1 MAAISSWCPTPD
13 RCHRA
18 PPLRQ
23 IQYHGAF
30 SKEIAMNTIPLRC
43 GVFALACLCLA
54 ACKGKNDPLK
64 PTVSPPAVVA
74 PAASA

>member
-1 MAAISSWCPTPD
+1 MALSA
-13 RCHRA
+13 R
-18 PPLRQ
+18 
-23 IQYHGAF
+23 
-30 SKEIAMNTIPLRC
+30 KIAMNTIPLRC

-74 PAASA
+74 PAAAA